1 MLFMKQPPW
10 DRDLPEF
17 FYLTAGS
24 CLSTNTN
31 SQNQVW
37 VLHKDR
43 GNPPA
48 LVIQSDPDNRSGNYK
63 IFPRFREGNQIV
75 SDPAEFSHSPR
86 LNDFFVNLVEY
97 SYYPLD
103 EIRIT
108 GINWVPD
115 PAIVCGVIRLHNQ
128 SNQTRT
134 IHLDLIGNLSPLDT
148 GKRMTIT
155 IADGR
160 EILAGQ
166 LGAKF
171 PVLFM
176 SGNTSPGK
184 GPFPCLSSKLVISAD
199 KEVEL
204 RWISALGDSTADSM
218 GLVNTVNQ
226 LDWTTEFSRL
236 KIAAQSQLQIIT
248 GNPEWNYA
256 FALSQKEAIGYIC
269 RNSNHNETS
278 PEFIQPLTAFKALYL
293 LNVLTPVESLTV
305 QMILKKV
312 LGAIE
317 EDGLLPE
324 ESCSDFS
331 DLPAL
336 PLAAELVW
344 QAKQISPDIV
354 RREGFL
360 DQLESGLTYWFLP
373 DSDQDGDG
381 IPEVAHPCQLNLID
395 IRPSTVIPACE
406 QSGIT
411 PFLESPGLGSLLYND
426 LTRLKGLKQSDE
438 QSTAD
443 DSILLKQRKLK
454 DFLLQSWNPE
464 QARFLNRDRDTHQTS
479 LGKILFTGSRI
490 GFQILREE
498 IHQPSRISFLILG
511 ETQTDFQSEVQ
522 FTLHGRNQTGK
533 YLVEQIK
540 SPHIHWLN
548 QKGWTASSCTY
559 SQLDY
564 VNIESSGRNYT
575 FSISYLDTTQEDIT
589 LLLPLW
595 GKVLKAKDANNF
607 INKTLTNPD
616 KYWSPFGIRSFPNSD
631 YAVIQFPW
639 NVLVGQG
646 LLNYQKRQLA
656 ADLFSRLMK
665 SVLINLNA
673 SGCFF
678 TSYNAKTGAGI
689 SPRNTLE
696 GLVPIGF
703 FLQTLGIQIINNRE
717 IVIEGNHPFP
727 WPVILQYHG
736 FVIHRDLDQTR
747 IDFPGEKTIVIRDPE
762 RRSIRMF
769 QSSS

>member
-1 MLFMKQPPW
+1 MKQPPW

-17 FYLTAGS
+17 FHLTAES
-24 CLSTNTN
+24 CFSTNTK
-31 SQNQVW
+31 NQVW
-37 VLHKDR
+37 ILHKDR

-48 LVIQSDPDNRSGNYK
+48 LVIQSDPDNYNGKYK

-115 PAIVCGVIRLHNQ
+115 PAIVCGVIRFHNQ

-134 IHLDLIGNLSPLDT
+134 IFLDLVGNLAPLET
-148 GKRMTIT
+148 GKRMTVT
-155 IADGR
+155 VADGR
-160 EILAGQ
+160 EILSGQ

-176 SGNTSPGK
+176 SGNTTPGK
-184 GPFPCLSSKLVISAD
+184 GPYPCLSSELILSSD
-199 KEVEL
+199 TEVEL

-218 GLVNTVNQ
+218 GLVNAVNQ
-226 LDWTTEFSRL
+226 LDWGTEFSRL

-256 FALSQKEAIGYIC
+256 FALSQKEASGYIC
-269 RNSNHNETS
+269 RNSNYDETS
-278 PEFIQPLTAFKALYL
+278 PELIQPLTAFKALYL
-293 LNVLTPVESLTV
+293 MNVLTPVESLTV

-324 ESCSDFS
+324 ESCDGFS

-344 QAKQISPDIV
+344 KANQISPDIV
-354 RREGFL
+354 RREGLL
-360 DQLESGLTYWFLP
+360 DQVESGLTYWFLP
-373 DSDQDGDG
+373 DSDLDRDG

-395 IRPSTVIPACE
+395 IRPSTVIPMCE
-406 QSGIT
+406 RSGIT

-426 LTRLKGLKQSDE
+426 LTRLKGLKSPDE
-438 QSTAD
+438 QSSAD
-443 DSILLKQRKLK
+443 DSILLKQGILK

-464 QARFLNRDRDTHQTS
+464 QARFLNRDRDSHQTS
-479 LGKILFTGSRI
+479 QGKILFTGSRI

-498 IHQPSRISFLILG
+498 IAQPSRISFLIRW
-511 ETQTDFQSEVQ
+511 ETQTDFQPEIR
-522 FTLHGRNQTGK
+522 FTLHGRDQTGK
-533 YLVEQIK
+533 YLVERIK
-540 SPHIHWLN
+540 SSSILWLN
-548 QKGWTASSCTY
+548 QSGWTASSCIY

-564 VNIESSGRNYT
+564 VNIESQVRDYT
-575 FSISYLDTTQEDIT
+575 FSISCLDTTQEDIT

-595 GKVLKAKDANNF
+595 GKVLKAKDANKF
-607 INKTLTNPD
+607 IRKTLSDPD
-616 KYWSPFGIRSFPNSD
+616 KFWSPFGIRSYPNPD
-631 YAVIQFPW
+631 YAVVQIPW

-646 LLNYQKRQLA
+646 LLNYQKQGLA

-678 TSYNAKTGAGI
+678 TSYNSKTGAGI
-689 SPRNTLE
+689 GSQNTLE

-703 FLQTLGIQIINNRE
+703 FLQTLGIQIINERE

-727 WPVILQYHG
+727 WPVILRYHG
-736 FVIHRDLDQTR
+736 FVINRDKDQTR

-762 RRSIRMF
+762 RRCIRMF